1 MVLQRVGHSQATIT
15 HSWFCEVRKVMVP
28 ASEYLWIFSPG
39 TSVNALLVFVVGIVT
54 KSVLY

>member
-1 MVLQRVGHSQATIT
+1 MVL
-15 HSWFCEVRKVMVP
+15 

>member
-1 MVLQRVGHSQATIT
+1 MVLQRVGHSQATFT
-15 HSWFCEVRKVMVP
+15 HSWFCEVRKVMVL